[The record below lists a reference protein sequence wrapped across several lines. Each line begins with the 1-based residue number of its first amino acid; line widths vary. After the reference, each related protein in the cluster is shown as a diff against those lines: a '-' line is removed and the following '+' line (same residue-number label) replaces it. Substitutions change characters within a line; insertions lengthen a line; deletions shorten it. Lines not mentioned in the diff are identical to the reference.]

1 MDDELIREKI
11 AHRLYELLVVNPSAI
26 AIQQKDG
33 RYATCY
39 IQYDEYL
46 LAEMLRRRGS
56 AGCYQQNPGGLIK
69 WICLDF
75 DCKKKANP
83 PLDELYNLIKTSVLK
98 KLDEIGISYITEFSG
113 RRGIHVWII
122 FEEKISKKIGYSI
135 IQELVKDLSF
145 DESKFGLDKFPATDS
160 SSGNKVGK
168 QVKFPLSVHRSG
180 EQSFI
185 FESFLDKSIV
195 YESDFLKKQYLLLN
209 SYKANH
215 IEEVCKKLELCISD
229 NEPFKQKYK
238 RYKILDDIEVTVSE
252 IKDILSEISIYKQ
265 IFNRLKDGKPKAE
278 DWYVLLGT
286 LSPIDISGDLLNII
300 FSESKSYDEQ
310 KTSDN
315 IAKWKNKY
323 FPATLSYLE
332 ELYGLSIEINYDK
345 NKTGLEYL
353 VDKLNSTRDKKIVL
367 GELEKQTWKK
377 AEYNS
382 VNNIVK
388 KETKYLIEN
397 DENTVIPVW
406 NKMNAFSNYECSE
419 IETKIQNI
427 KQGIDAEDILHPFYA
442 FERIENDERI
452 RKLLVLSPY
461 DRVLTTSLA
470 LQLAKDLN
478 KGAPKAFSY
487 NPAFLSK
494 SDIFY
499 PWFSSWSRYINRI
512 RPYIFTPFLDDWG
525 VFVIDVKR
533 FYDNID
539 FLAVYAF
546 FKDQLSEEDNN
557 IFSFLINYN
566 EILSRQVNGTRIGVP
581 QGPAYARIIS
591 ELFMNKIL
599 DKFYDNK
606 NQYVLLRYVD
616 DITVFYK
623 PEYNGE
629 NLFIN
634 ICKTLK
640 RNGLQTNDEKTRFY
654 GKIKELSEEE
664 RKEILRYGKFNYEF
678 RNSDFNL
685 QKNDLEKYHI
695 FDKFIDDESVSNF
708 TSIIF
713 SDSTNE
719 FYRYRYFH
727 KYKKIIFETTQGR
740 GSIFAKFYH
749 YIFSNSKYLIE
760 SLNNNCFELIKQNTI
775 SLNFKNCISQ
785 LYLSVQ
791 NKSIDRDL
799 FLKLC
804 NVFIEKININE
815 IAEEERSVV
824 NALLLYKTNENY

>member
-11 AHRLYELLVVNPSAI
+11 AQRLYELLVVNPSAI

-75 DCKKKANP
+75 DCKKKTNP

-180 EQSFI
+180 AQSFI
-185 FESFLDKSIV
+185 FEKILDRSV
-195 YESDFLKKQYLLLN
+195 VHESDFLEKQYIFLN
-209 SYKANH
+209 NYKINH
-215 IEEVCKKLELCISD
+215 IEEVCKKLKLCISD
-229 NEPFKQKYK
+229 DEPFKQKYK
-238 RYKILDDIEVTVSE
+238 RYKILNDIEVSVSE
-252 IKDILSEISIYKQ
+252 IKEILGEISIYKQ
-265 IFNRLKDGKPKAE
+265 IFNRLKDGKTKTE

-286 LSPIDISGDLLNII
+286 LSPIDISGELLNNI
-300 FSESKSYDEQ
+300 FSESKYYDEQ
-310 KTSDN
+310 KTYEN
-315 IAKWKNKY
+315 IAKWKDKY

-332 ELYGLSIEINYDK
+332 QRYGLVIEINYDK
-345 NKTGLEYL
+345 SKTGLEYL
-353 VDKLNSTRDKKIVL
+353 VDKLNSSRDKKIVI
-367 GELEKQTWKK
+367 GELEKQTWKR

-388 KETKYLIEN
+388 KEIKYLIEN
-397 DENTVIPVW
+397 DENIVIPLW
-406 NKMNAFSNYECSE
+406 NKMTTFSNYECSL
-419 IETKIQNI
+419 IETNIKKI
-427 KQGIDAEDILHPFYA
+427 KQGINIKEIEHSFYS
-442 FERIENDERI
+442 FERIENDEKI
-452 RKLLVLSPY
+452 RKLIVLSPLE
-461 DRVLTTSLA
+461 RVLTTTLS
-470 LQLAKDLN
+470 LQLAKKIN
-478 KGAPKAFSY
+478 TSAPKAFSY

-499 PWFSSWSRYINRI
+499 PWFSSWSRYINKI
-512 RPYIFTPFLDDWG
+512 KPYMYTPFLDDWG
-525 VFVIDVKR
+525 VFLIDVKR

-539 FLAVYAF
+539 FLAVYSF
-546 FKDQLSEEDNN
+546 FKEQLSEEDNN
-557 IFSFLINYN
+557 IFSFLVNYN
-566 EILSRQVNGTRIGVP
+566 EMLARKINGTRIGVP

-599 DKFYDNK
+599 EKFYDN

-623 PEYNGE
+623 PDFDGE
-629 NLFIN
+629 DLFIN

-640 RNGLQTNDEKTRFY
+640 RNGLQTNDEKTKFY
-654 GKIKELSEEE
+654 GKIKDLSEDE
-664 RKEILRYGKFNYEF
+664 RKDILRYGKFNYEF

-685 QKNDLEKYHI
+685 QKSDIEKSHV
-695 FDKFIDDESVSNF
+695 FDKYIDDESVTNF
-708 TSIIF
+708 ISVIF
-713 SDSTNE
+713 SSSTNE
-719 FYRYRYFH
+719 YFRYRYFH
-727 KYKKIIFETTQGR
+727 KYKKIIFEATQGR

-749 YIFSNSKYLIE
+749 YIFTNSKYLIE
-760 SLNNNCFELIKQNTI
+760 SLNENCFELIKQNNI

-785 LYLSVQ
+785 LYLAVQ

-799 FLKLC
+799 FLKLF
-804 NVFIEKININE
+804 NDFIKKINLSE

-824 NALLLYKTNENY
+824 KALQLYKTNENY

>member
-1 MDDELIREKI
+1 MNDELIREKI
-11 AHRLYELLVVNPSAI
+11 AQRLYDLLVVNPSAI

-33 RYATCY
+33 RYTTCK
-39 IQYDEYL
+39 IQYDESL
-46 LAEMLRRRGS
+46 LAEMIRRRGS
-56 AGCYQQNPGGLIK
+56 AGCYQQTQGNLIK

-75 DCKKKANP
+75 DCKQTTNP
-83 PLDELYNLIKTSVLK
+83 PLDELYDLIQTAVLK

-122 FEEKISKKIGYSI
+122 FEEKITKKIGYNI
-135 IQELVKDLSF
+135 IQEIVKNLSF
-145 DESKFGLDKFPATDS
+145 DEARFGLDKFPATDS
-160 SSGNKVGK
+160 SSNNKVGK

-185 FESFLDKSIV
+185 FEKKIDKSVVHESNFLEKQYSFL
-195 YESDFLKKQYLLLN
+195 QG
-209 SYKANH
+209 YKINH
-215 IEEVCKKLELCISD
+215 IEDVCEKLNLCISND
-229 NEPFKQKYK
+229 EPLKQKYK
-238 RYKILDDIEVTVSE
+238 RIRIINDVEVTTIE
-252 IKDILSEISIYKQ
+252 IKQILSEILIYKQ
-265 IFNRLKDGKPKAE
+265 IFERLKNGKSKTE

-286 LSPIDISGDLLNII
+286 LSPIDVSGNLLTNI
-300 FSESKSYDEQ
+300 FSESYSYDE
-310 KTSDN
+310 KMTSDN
-315 IAKWKNKY
+315 IERWKNKY

-332 ELYGLSIEINYDK
+332 ELYGLPIEINYNK

-353 VDKLNSTRDKKIVL
+353 VDKLNLQREKKIII
-367 GELEKQTWKK
+367 GEQEKKVWK
-377 AEYNS
+377 ATEYNS
-382 VNNIVK
+382 VNNNVK
-388 KETKYLIEN
+388 KEIKYLMEN
-397 DENTVIPVW
+397 DENVVIPVW
-406 NKMNAFSNYECSE
+406 NKMNSFSNYECSLVE
-419 IETKIQNI
+419 NNIERI
-427 KQGIDAEDILHPFYA
+427 KQGINIKEIEHTFYS
-442 FERIENDERI
+442 FERIENNEKI
-452 RKLLVLSPY
+452 RKLIVLSPFE
-461 DRVLTTSLA
+461 RVLTTTLS
-470 LQLAKDLN
+470 LQLSKN
-478 KGAPKAFSY
+478 INTSAPKAFSY
-487 NPAFLSK
+487 NPAFLST

-499 PWFSSWSRYINRI
+499 PWFSSWSRYINKI
-512 RPYIFTPFLDDWG
+512 KPYMYTPFLDDWG
-525 VFVIDVKR
+525 VFLIDVKK

-557 IFSFLINYN
+557 IFSFLVNYN
-566 EILSRQVNGTRIGVP
+566 EMLARKINGTRIGVP

-599 DKFYDNK
+599 EKFYDN

-623 PEYNGE
+623 PDFDGE

-654 GKIKELSEEE
+654 GKIKDLSDEE

-685 QKNDLEKYHI
+685 LKNDIEKNHV
-695 FDKFIDDESVSNF
+695 FDKYIDDESVSNF
-708 TSIIF
+708 ISIIF
-713 SDSTNE
+713 SSSTNE
-719 FYRYRYFH
+719 YFRYRYFH

-749 YIFSNSKYLIE
+749 YIFTNSKYLIE
-760 SLNNNCFELIKQNTI
+760 SLNDNCFELIKQNNS

-785 LYLSVQ
+785 LYLAVQ
-791 NKSIDRDL
+791 NKSINKDL
-799 FLKLC
+799 FQNLC
-804 NVFIEKININE
+804 TNFIEKINVTK

-824 NALLLYKTNENY
+824 KALLLYKTNENY